1 MQQPKDK
8 PGKVL
13 IFRRYYVHPK
23 TGEKVYPKTGNVF
36 PIWVDEE
43 EVQ

>member
-1 MQQPKDK
+1 MNSPDDK
-8 PGKVL
+8 PGKRL

-23 TGEKVYPKTGNVF
+23 TGKKVYPKSGKVF
-36 PIWVDEE
+36 PIWIDAD